1 MAETA
6 SPTRGPVRWDPWQ
19 YQRFSHERARPFYEL
34 LARVPDGEVRAVAD
48 LGCGPG
54 DLTSTLLTR
63 WPEARIWGVDNSPEM
78 LAQAATLPPHP
89 HLRFVRADL
98 AQWRPDVPLDRIVSN
113 AALHWVP
120 HHAAL
125 LPRLVSFLAPRGV
138 LAVQVP
144 YNFAAPSH
152 RLLAEIVAQEPWR
165 SALDGWTEP
174 YFLEVPAWY
183 ADTLH
188 TLGCTVDLWE
198 TTYHH
203 VLAGPDAVLE
213 WMKGTAL
220 RPVLSRLDH
229 DRQAQFL
236 AVYREKLRAAYP
248 AGPYGTCFPFR
259 RMFVV
264 AQLR

>member
-1 MAETA
+1 MAESA
-6 SPTRGPVRWDPWQ
+6 SLARGPAHWDPQQ
-19 YQRFSHERARPFYEL
+19 YQRFSRERSRPFFEL

-54 DLTSTLLTR
+54 NLTYTLLTR
-63 WPEARIWGVDNSPEM
+63 WPEAHIWGVDHSPEM
-78 LAQAATLPPHP
+78 LAQAAALPVHP
-89 HLRFVRADL
+89 HLRFVQADL
-98 AQWRPDVPLDRIVSN
+98 AQWRPDVLLDRIIAN

-120 HHAAL
+120 HHATL

-138 LAVQVP
+138 LAVQMP
-144 YNFAAPSH
+144 YNCDAPSH
-152 RLLAEIVAQEPWR
+152 RLLAEVVAQEPWR
-165 SALDGWTEP
+165 SALGGWTER
-174 YFLEVPAWY
+174 YFVEAPLWY

-188 TLGCTVDLWE
+188 ALGCTVDLWE
-198 TTYHH
+198 TTYYH
-203 VLAGPDAVLE
+203 VLMGPDAVLE

-236 AVYREKLRAAYP
+236 EVYREKLRAAYP
-248 AGPYGTCFPFR
+248 EGPYGACFPFR
-259 RMFVV
+259 RVFFV